1 MVPRY
6 FGSKGVE
13 TEISDFGKLA
23 FANMVPSG
31 STVPTCRLFFR
42 NNMPV

>member
-1 MVPRY
+1 MVPKY
-6 FGSKGVE
+6 FGSNGVE
-13 TEISDFGKLA
+13 TEISDFGKPA
-23 FANMVPSG
+23 FAKVVPSG